1 MVRYIKYGLRKT
13 LEINLTANK
22 MWAIYV
28 DDTPF
33 VRGDN
38 LEDLERTC
46 AELNLALDYKF
57 TIRKWAK
64 NV

>member
-1 MVRYIKYGLRKT
+1 
-13 LEINLTANK
+13 
-22 MWAIYV
+22 MWVICV